1 MAILD
6 LSEDTKITQI
16 TGISKDYWHK
26 LTVCPYDY
34 GKGIIIKEQL
44 TEFPGDD
51 PVSVNIRNEGT
62 AVNLMIALQKAID
75 LGWFKDRE

>member
-1 MAILD
+1 MAVLD
-6 LSEDTKITQI
+6 FSEDITITQT

-34 GKGIIIKEQL
+34 GKGITIKEEL
-44 TEFPGDD
+44 TEFPGED
-51 PVSVNIRNEGT
+51 PVSVNIRSKET
-62 AVNLMIALQKAID
+62 ALNLIIALQKAID